1 MKLHIPFLCS
11 LTSTNLAK
19 ATSSSSFRACSNN
32 TQLTIRSTPI
42 TDKIPLLGSCNVVA
56 VISYPAFYF
65 SFSFPCL
72 WSFQRPHWRF
82 SSSSSS
88 YYYNNKKWV
97 SIPIYTQQYID
108 TALMGFLLLQDFL
121 LLLLPLMDQEGE
133 GEGEREWFL
142 FCVCVF
148 V

>member
-19 ATSSSSFRACSNN
+19 ATSSSSFPACSNN

-42 TDKIPLLGSCNVVA
+42 TDKISLLGSRNVVV
-56 VISYPAFYF
+56 VISYPPFYF
-65 SFSFPCL
+65 SFPFPCL

-82 SSSSSS
+82 SSSSSC
-88 YYYNNKKWV
+88 YYNNKKWV
-97 SIPIYTQQYID
+97 SIPIYMQQYINK
-108 TALMGFLLLQDFL
+108 ALMGFLLLRDF

-133 GEGEREWFL
+133 GEGEG
-142 FCVCVF
+142 
-148 V
+148 

>member
-1 MKLHIPFLCS
+1 VKLHIPFLCS

-19 ATSSSSFRACSNN
+19 ATSSSSFPACSNN

-42 TDKIPLLGSCNVVA
+42 TDKISLPGSCNVVA
-56 VISYPAFYF
+56 VISYPPFYF

-82 SSSSSS
+82 SSSS

-97 SIPIYTQQYID
+97 SIPIYMQQYIN

-121 LLLLPLMDQEGE
+121 LLLPLMDQEGE
-133 GEGEREWFL
+133 GGREREREWVL